1 MVMGSW
7 RDHTEYWTTVRER
20 DAPEHNILLTRIFDR
35 RALNGARI
43 PSLLSFGDTRGARQ
57 SKDNDERDIVSNADA
72 RQ

>member
-7 RDHTEYWTTVRER
+7 RDHAQLWTTVRER

-35 RALNGARI
+35 RGARI